1 MALAGTVSLVTGASG
16 AIGRAVAARLAADG
30 SAVVVC
36 DLDAAG
42 AEALAGELAERG
54 ADALGLGCDVAAE
67 RDVEQVVSAALHRHG
82 RIDLLVNCAAIVGRH
97 EAFLEIAAEGW
108 RRMLD
113 VTLTGTFLVSQAV
126 ARHMVER
133 GGGRIV
139 NIGSVGAMVPET
151 GAAHYCAAKG
161 GIAMLTRSMALELSP
176 HGVLVNAIHP
186 GAIRRPGKPV
196 STDSA
201 RIPLERPGEPE
212 EVAAIVAFLA
222 SEEASYIQGSS
233 LVVDGGYLLV

>member
-1 MALAGTVSLVTGASG
+1 VALAGSVSLITGASG
-16 AIGRAVAARLAADG
+16 AIGHAVAERLAADG
-30 SAVVVC
+30 SAVVMI
-36 DLDAAG
+36 DLDTAG
-42 AEALAGELAERG
+42 TEAQARELAERG
-54 ADALGLGCDVAAE
+54 ADALGLGCDVTAQD
-67 RDVEQVVSAALHRHG
+67 DVEHVVSAALQRHG
-82 RIDLLVNCAAIVGRH
+82 RVDLLVNCAAIVGRH
-97 EAFLEIAAEGW
+97 EPFLDITPAAW
-108 RRMLD
+108 RRMVD

-133 GGGRIV
+133 GSGRIV
-139 NIGSVGAMVPET
+139 NIGSVGAVVPEP

-212 EVAAIVAFLA
+212 EVAAAVAFLA
-222 SEEASYIQGSS
+222 SKEATYFQGSS
-233 LVVDGGYLLV
+233 LVIDGGYLLV